1 MQKILLSL
9 ALVISI
15 FLKTNAQNGILQKEL
30 DKQNNLS
37 FVTFH
42 SDSTINLKQSQYLL
56 KKNLRL
62 KDEDEMRVVKTEKDD
77 IGFVHQFHDQ
87 YYKGI
92 KVAFSSFKKR

>member
-42 SDSTINLKQSQYLL
+42 
-56 KKNLRL
+56 
-62 KDEDEMRVVKTEKDD
+62 
-77 IGFVHQFHDQ
+77 
-87 YYKGI
+87 
-92 KVAFSSFKKR
+92 